1 MLLVVIFILC
11 SLHIGAGF
19 LLDKNPQGSVGTVT
33 SNNQYV
39 AASEFYEEKKE
50 QRHMTTELRHDTEQ
64 LRNDME
70 KTFAFMTSQFQK
82 QLAILE
88 QKIESDGCSLNDT
101 SQNINNLEQK
111 YNNLGQNYRDLE
123 TNNTKLRNEF
133 TDLLTKY
140 TKQEQ
145 ELSELKQLKNLQ
157 PLQDLNHIKQ
167 QLHTVAS
174 QTHSLSVNERAR
186 SQDFL
191 ALYNKTVNIEEMT
204 NHRIGKYQNMTNT
217 KFHQLESNQNT
228 THNTLNQK
236 IMDLK
241 QHSEIIENDT
251 LLNVNKEFQN
261 IQKNLSISLAD
272 LELHIKDNSRK
283 GNKIN

>member
-1 MLLVVIFILC
+1 MLLVVLFCLC
-11 SLHIGAGF
+11 FLHTGAGF
-19 LLDKNPQGSVGTVT
+19 LLDKNPTGSVGTVT

-50 QRHMTTELRHDTEQ
+50 QRHMTAELRHNTDQ

-70 KTFAFMTSQFQK
+70 KTLTFMTSQFQK

-88 QKIESDGCSLNDT
+88 QTIKSDSC
-101 SQNINNLEQK
+101 SQNETLQNISNLEQK
-111 YNNLGQNYRDLE
+111 YQDLGQNYRDLE
-123 TNNTKLRNEF
+123 ANNTALRNEF

-145 ELSELKQLKNLQ
+145 ELSELKKLKNLQ

-167 QLHTVAS
+167 QVHTVAS
-174 QTHSLSVNERAR
+174 ETHSLKVNERAR

-204 NHRIGKYQNMTNT
+204 NHRFGKYQNLTNT
-217 KFHQLESNQNT
+217 KFNQLESSQNT
-228 THNTLNQK
+228 TYNTLNQK

-241 QHSEIIENDT
+241 QHSETIENDT
-251 LLNVNKEFQN
+251 LLNVNKKVQN
-261 IQKNLSISLAD
+261 IQKNLSMSLAD

-283 GNKIN
+283 